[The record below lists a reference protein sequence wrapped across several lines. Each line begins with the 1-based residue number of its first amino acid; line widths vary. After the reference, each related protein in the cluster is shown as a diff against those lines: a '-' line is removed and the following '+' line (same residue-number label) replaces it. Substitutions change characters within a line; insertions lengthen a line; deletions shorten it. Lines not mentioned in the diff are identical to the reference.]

1 MLLLDGRKRSKTMA
15 SVRASGLRW
24 AAVLLTAIAVAL
36 VGVLATQIP
45 ASAHDHRV
53 PKTVLMKGKQEL
65 QTGRKVNEYSWTYPA
80 GEGICAT
87 EQAILTFGFPNQVP
101 SVAADSTLK
110 VRIHKSQK
118 PSPFYVAEVDQSGG
132 QRGEVN
138 VRLKPVVR
146 DERTVAWDAVFRV
159 KRPNS
164 DYYLEAEGHW
174 RDRQGCND
182 ADQYALWTFHVKTRS
197 AL

>member
-1 MLLLDGRKRSKTMA
+1 MVLLDERKWLKNIA
-15 SVRASGLRW
+15 SVRASRLRW
-24 AAVLLTAIAVAL
+24 VLVLLTAIVVAL
-36 VGVLATQIP
+36 VGVLAAQLP

-65 QTGRKVNEYSWTYPA
+65 QAGRKVDEYSWTYPA
-80 GEGICAT
+80 GDGICAT
-87 EQAILTFGFPNQVP
+87 EQAVLTFGFPKEVP
-101 SVAADSTLK
+101 SVAAGSVLK
-110 VRIHKSQK
+110 VRINKSQK
-118 PSPFYVAEVDQSGG
+118 PRPFYLAEVDQNGEP
-132 QRGEVN
+132 RGEVN

-174 RDRQGCND
+174 KDKQDCNN
-182 ADQYALWTFHVKTRS
+182 ADQYAFWTFHVKTRS
-197 AL
+197 AS

>member
-1 MLLLDGRKRSKTMA
+1 MMLLDERKRLKTT
-15 SVRASGLRW
+15 ASGGASGFRW
-24 AAVLLTAIAVAL
+24 AAVLLTAMAVAL
-36 VGVLATQIP
+36 VGVLAAQVP

-87 EQAILTFGFPNQVP
+87 EQAVLTFGFSKEVP
-101 SVAADSTLK
+101 SVAADSVLK

-118 PSPFYVAEVDQSGG
+118 PRPFYLAEVDQNGEPG
-132 QRGEVN
+132 GEVN

-159 KRPNS
+159 KRPDS

-174 RDRQGCND
+174 KDRQGCNN
-182 ADQYALWTFHVKTRS
+182 ADQYAFWTFHVKTRS
-197 AL
+197 AT

>member
-1 MLLLDGRKRSKTMA
+1 MMLLDERKRLENTA
-15 SVRASGLRW
+15 SGRASGLRW
-24 AAVLLTAIAVAL
+24 AAVLLTAMVVAL
-36 VGVLATQIP
+36 IGVLAAQIP

-53 PKTVLMKGKQEL
+53 PKAVLMKGKQEL

-87 EQAILTFGFPNQVP
+87 EQAILTFGFPREVP
-101 SVAADSTLK
+101 SVAADSKLK

-118 PSPFYVAEVDQSGG
+118 PRPLYLAEVDQNGAP
-132 QRGEVN
+132 RREVN

-146 DERTVAWDAVFRV
+146 DQRTVAWDAVFRV

-174 RDRQGCND
+174 NDRQGCNN
-182 ADQYALWTFHVKTRS
+182 ADQYAFWTFHVKTRS
-197 AL
+197 AS

>member
-1 MLLLDGRKRSKTMA
+1 MMLRDERKRLKTTA
-15 SVRASGLRW
+15 SGGASGLGW
-24 AAVLLTAIAVAL
+24 AAVLLTAMAVAL
-36 VGVLATQIP
+36 VGVLAAQVP

-65 QTGRKVNEYSWTYPA
+65 QIGRKVNEYSWTYPA

-87 EQAILTFGFPNQVP
+87 EQAVLTFGFPKEVP
-101 SVAADSTLK
+101 SVAADSVLK

-118 PSPFYVAEVDQSGG
+118 PRPFYVAEVDQSGEP
-132 QRGEVN
+132 RGEVN

-146 DERTVAWDAVFRV
+146 DERTVAWDAVFGV
-159 KRPNS
+159 KRPDS

-174 RDRQGCND
+174 KDRQGCND
-182 ADQYALWTFHVKTRS
+182 ADQYAFWTFHVKTRS
-197 AL
+197 AS